1 MFRRVGVNDIMSETE
16 KCKPCPEGRVRDE
29 AGRCVMPEV
38 SFTSFVLSLNTTALF
53 HLGELADPE
62 TGRRKVD
69 LELVKHTINTLVL
82 LRDKTVGNLDSTENE
97 LLCHIL
103 YDLKMRFVKAKD
115 QAL

>member
-1 MFRRVGVNDIMSETE
+1 MSETE
-16 KCKPCPEGRVRDE
+16 KCKPCPEGRIRDK

-53 HLGELADPE
+53 HLGELAHPE
-62 TGRRKVD
+62 TGERKVD
-69 LELVKHTINTLVL
+69 LELVKHTIDTLVM

-97 LLCHIL
+97 LLSHIL

-115 QAL
+115 QTL